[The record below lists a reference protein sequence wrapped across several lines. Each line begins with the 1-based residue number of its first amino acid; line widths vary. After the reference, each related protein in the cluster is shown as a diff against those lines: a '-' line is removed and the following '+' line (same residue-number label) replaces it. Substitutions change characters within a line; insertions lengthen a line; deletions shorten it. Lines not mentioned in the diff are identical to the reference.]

1 MARSKRRKFPIRT
14 VLLLT
19 LLGAAALLVGG
30 ELFQMAR
37 SDSGQVRAARTFGL
51 VDEPRLTA
59 VIGRQVRRA
68 LDESGVARDSVRE
81 SVVEDGPTA
90 VRWRVGMPADASQL
104 QLNYA
109 ITQALEEVGA
119 AVLSGREGR
128 GPNGTSVVTLLAGIP
143 KRPTHEIVLVRQPRG
158 EEPEERPHAR
168 LALVLYGFG
177 DALGAA
183 DSFFALPAPF
193 AVAITPGG
201 KASGAMFRAAHE
213 RAREVVVHLPM
224 EPINYPQVN
233 PGPGT
238 LLVTMRPAKIGAD
251 VGRWL
256 DQAKPVSAVSN
267 HMGSLATQD
276 MTLMTAVYRELKQ
289 RRLPFLHLLPA
300 AGAVCRPL
308 ASEMGVAYDEPDATL
323 DFEPRAKDTAVMEK
337 RWKQVLKEARDRGR
351 MIVWVRATPTT
362 WRWMQR
368 ALDAKRLERVDLVP
382 LTSLLRK
389 PGPA

>member
-1 MARSKRRKFPIRT
+1 MARSKRRKFPLRT

-30 ELFQMAR
+30 EAFQMAR

-51 VDEPRLTA
+51 VDEPRLTR
-59 VIGRQVRRA
+59 VIGRHVRRA
-68 LDESGVARDSVRE
+68 LDESGVSPDSVRE
-81 SVVEDGPTA
+81 TVVEDGPTA
-90 VRWRVGMPADASQL
+90 VRWRVGMPSDASQL
-104 QLNYA
+104 QLNHA
-109 ITQALEEVGA
+109 ITQALERVGA
-119 AVLSGREGR
+119 SVLSGRESV
-128 GPNGTSVVTLLAGIP
+128 GPHGTSVVTLLAGIP

-158 EEPEERPHAR
+158 EEPADRPHAR

-201 KASGAMFRAAHE
+201 KSSGAMIRAAHG
-213 RAREVVVHLPM
+213 RQREVVLHLPM

-238 LLVTMRPAKIGAD
+238 LLVTMRPAKLGAD
-251 VGRWL
+251 VGKWL
-256 DQAKPVSAVSN
+256 DQSKPVAAVSN

-308 ASEMGVAYDEPDATL
+308 ASEMGVLYDEPDATL
-323 DFEPRAKDTAVMEK
+323 DFEPRAHDSAVMDK
-337 RWKQVLKEARDRGR
+337 RWKQVLKETRERGR

-362 WRWMQR
+362 WRWMQK
-368 ALDAKRLERVDLVP
+368 ALDAKRLDHVDLVP
-382 LTSLLRK
+382 LSSLLRK

>member
-1 MARSKRRKFPIRT
+1 MARSKRRKFPLRT
-14 VLLLT
+14 VLLVT

-30 ELFQMAR
+30 ELYRMSR
-37 SDSGQVRAARTFGL
+37 SDSGLVRAARTFGF

-59 VIGRQVRRA
+59 VVGRHVRRA
-68 LDESGVARDSVRE
+68 LDEAGVPRDSVQE
-81 SVVEDGPTA
+81 NVVEDGPTA

-104 QLNYA
+104 QLNHA
-109 ITQALEEVGA
+109 ITTALEDVGA
-119 AVLSGREGR
+119 AMLSGRESR

-158 EEPEERPHAR
+158 DEPDERPHAR

-183 DSFFALPAPF
+183 DSFFALPSPF
-193 AVAITPGG
+193 AVAITAGG
-201 KASGAMFRAAHE
+201 KLTGAMVKSAHQYQ
-213 RAREVVVHLPM
+213 REVVLHLPM

-233 PGPGT
+233 PGAGT
-238 LLVTMRPAKIGAD
+238 LLVTMRPARVGAE

-256 DQAKPVSAVSN
+256 DQAKPVTAASN

-289 RRLPFLHLLPA
+289 RRVPFLHLMPA

-308 ASEMGVAYDEPDATL
+308 ASRMGVAYDEPDATL
-323 DFEPRAKDTAVMEK
+323 DFEPRANDTATMDK
-337 RWKQVLKEARDRGR
+337 RWKQVLKETRERGR

-362 WRWMQR
+362 WRWMQK
-368 ALDAKRLERVDLVP
+368 ALDAKRLDRVDLVP

-389 PGPA
+389 PGPS